1 MAEATGGTRQ
11 AGWALG
17 TVALLLVSA
26 GCTPMDDVLQ
36 SLFGRSMRRQSSF
49 GAYEHPLA
57 PPEGAVPFASGNFP
71 PGPGAVNIGQAEVA
85 DIPAPATQQQLFQQL
100 PEVTEIANPV
110 PATPASLGR
119 GEVMFNRSCS
129 PCHGTTGDGG
139 GPVTRSG
146 IPAFSLL
153 TPQAASFTD
162 GYIYTL
168 IRIGRGIMPAYGHQI
183 SHFDRWHI
191 VNYLRQLQG
200 PVLVPAGAA
209 EDDAVADTP
218 AEEQ

>member
-1 MAEATGGTRQ
+1 MAEARGGGR
-11 AGWALG
+11 WARGL
-17 TVALLLVSA
+17 VALVLISA

-36 SLFGRSMRRQSSF
+36 SWFGRSMRRQSSLE
-49 GAYEHPLA
+49 AYEHPLA

-71 PGPGAVNIGQAEVA
+71 SGPGAVNIGEAEVA
-85 DIPAPATQQQLFQQL
+85 EIPAPATQQQLFQQL

-110 PATPASLGR
+110 PSTPASLAR

-129 PCHGTTGDGG
+129 PCHGTAGDGG

-153 TPQAASFTD
+153 SLQAASYTD

-168 IRIGRGIMPAYGHQI
+168 IRVGRGIMPAYGHQI
-183 SHFDRWHI
+183 THFDRWHI
-191 VNYLRQLQG
+191 VNYLRELQG
-200 PVLVPAGAA
+200 PILPPAGDAA
-209 EDDAVADTP
+209 TDPP

>member
-1 MAEATGGTRQ
+1 MVEARGGAR
-11 AGWALG
+11 WARGL
-17 TVALLLVSA
+17 VALLLISA

-36 SLFGRSMRRQSSF
+36 SWFGRSMRRQPSF
-49 GAYEHPLA
+49 EAYEHPLA

-71 PGPGAVNIGQAEVA
+71 SGPGAVNIGAAEIA
-85 DIPAPATQQQLFQQL
+85 EIPAPATQQQLFQQL
-100 PEVTEIANPV
+100 PEVTEIGNPV
-110 PATPASLGR
+110 PSTPASLAR

-129 PCHGTTGDGG
+129 PCHGTAGDGG

-153 TPQAASFTD
+153 SPQAASYTD

-183 SHFDRWHI
+183 THFDRWHI
-191 VNYLRQLQG
+191 VNYLRELQG
-200 PVLVPAGAA
+200 PILPPAGDAA
-209 EDDAVADTP
+209 TDAP